1 MTKPLSNCLIINK
14 TKFRVVIMNET
25 EFLELL
31 KKHQNGT
38 LSDEDKD
45 KLDAW
50 YLHKAANSSKQLNE
64 YELADSYEH
73 LKSILPL
80 AQQTKVISLWPR
92 IAAAASI
99 ALLFGGGI
107 FYFTKSE
114 LRVEQENIQ
123 VVEKPKEIAP
133 GGNRGI
139 LTLSNGKQI
148 VLSDISSKD
157 IIAKEDQ
164 DEVTIKMDANGVI
177 TYVINPNAD
186 TSEEDADSFNTLSTP
201 TGGQYN
207 IVLADGTKV
216 FLNAVSSIKYPTQ
229 FNGDQRIVEL
239 EGEAYFEVAKNKS
252 KPFLVKSANQTIEVL
267 GTHFNVH
274 AYNNESVVKT
284 TLLEGSVAVSSKN
297 QKAILKPGQQA
308 NVSESS
314 SKIAV
319 KEVDTEAAIA
329 WKNGRFKF
337 DNADLKSVMKQLER
351 WYGIKVEYRGDV
363 SDVRFNGG
371 TFRNKNLSEVLK
383 VLELSNIKFK
393 VEGKTI
399 IVYP

>member
-1 MTKPLSNCLIINK
+1 
-14 TKFRVVIMNET
+14 MNES
-25 EFLELL
+25 EILALL
-31 KKHQNGT
+31 QKYQEGT
-38 LSDEDKD
+38 LSNEDKD
-45 KLDAW
+45 KLEAW
-50 YLHKAANSSKQLNE
+50 YLHKASNSNRQLSE
-64 YELADSYEH
+64 YELEDSYEH
-73 LKSILPL
+73 LKSKLPL
-80 AQQTKVISLWPR
+80 AQKAKVVSLWPR
-92 IAAAASI
+92 VAVAASVT
-99 ALLFGGGI
+99 LLLGSGI

-114 LRVEQENIQ
+114 VKEEEKIQ
-123 VVEKPKEIAP
+123 VVEKPKDIAP
-133 GGNRGI
+133 GGNKGI

-148 VLSDISSKD
+148 VLSDVSAKD
-157 IIAKEDQ
+157 IIAKEGEE

-186 TSEEDADSFNTLSTP
+186 SSKENANSFNTLSTP

-229 FNGDQRIVEL
+229 FNGDERTVEL
-239 EGEAYFEVAKNKS
+239 EGEAYFEVAKDKS
-252 KPFLVKSANQTIEVL
+252 KPFIVKSDNQKIQVL

-274 AYNNESVVKT
+274 AYNNEAIIKT
-284 TLLEGSVAVSSKN
+284 TLLEGSVAVAFRN
-297 QKAILKPGQQA
+297 QTAILKPGQQS
-308 NVSESS
+308 NITENST
-314 SKIAV
+314 KITV

-329 WKNGRFKF
+329 WTNGRFKF

-383 VLELSNIKFK
+383 VLELSNIKFR

>member
-1 MTKPLSNCLIINK
+1 
-14 TKFRVVIMNET
+14 MNET

-31 KKHQNGT
+31 KKYQNGT
-38 LSDEDKD
+38 LSHEDKD

-50 YLHKAANSSKQLNE
+50 YLHKASNSKRQLSE

-73 LKSILPL
+73 LKSRLPL
-80 AQQTKVISLWPR
+80 AQKTKVINIWPR
-92 IAAAASI
+92 VAAAASI
-99 ALLFGGGI
+99 IVLLSTGI
-107 FYFTKSE
+107 FYFVKSE
-114 LRVEQENIQ
+114 TAAKQENIQ
-123 VVEKPKEIAP
+123 IVEKAKEIAP

-148 VLSDISSKD
+148 ILSDISSKD

-177 TYVINPNAD
+177 TYVINPDAD
-186 TSEEDADSFNTLSTP
+186 TSKENGNSFNTLSTP

-229 FNGDQRIVEL
+229 FNGDQRVVEL
-239 EGEAYFEVAKNKS
+239 EGEAYFEVAKDKS
-252 KPFLVKSANQTIEVL
+252 KPFIVKSDKQTIEVL

-274 AYNNESVVKT
+274 AYNNEAAVKT

-297 QKAILKPGQQA
+297 QKAILKPGQQSNISDNA
-308 NVSESS
+308 
-314 SKIAV
+314 KIAIR
-319 KEVDTEAAIA
+319 EVDTEAAIA

>member
-1 MTKPLSNCLIINK
+1 
-14 TKFRVVIMNET
+14 MNET

-31 KKHQNGT
+31 KRYQNGT

-50 YLHKAANSSKQLNE
+50 YLHKATNSNKQLSE
-64 YELADSYEH
+64 YELEDSYEY
-73 LKSILPL
+73 LKSRLPL
-80 AQQTKVISLWPR
+80 AKEKKVINLWPR
-92 IAAAASI
+92 IAAAASV
-99 ALLFGGGI
+99 ALLFGAGL

-114 LRVEQENIQ
+114 SVVKQENIQ

-148 VLSDISSKD
+148 VLSDVSSKD

-177 TYVINPNAD
+177 TYMINPNAD
-186 TSEEDADSFNTLSTP
+186 TSKEDANSFNTLSTP

-229 FNGDQRIVEL
+229 FNGNQRIVEL
-239 EGEAYFEVAKNKS
+239 EGEAYFEVAKNKN
-252 KPFLVKSANQTIEVL
+252 KPFLVKSDNQTIEVL

-297 QKAILKPGQQA
+297 QKAILKPGQQS
-308 NVSESS
+308 NVSDGSN
-314 SKIAV
+314 KIAV

>member
-1 MTKPLSNCLIINK
+1 MK
-14 TKFRVVIMNET
+14 ET

-31 KKHQNGT
+31 QKYQNGT
-38 LSDEDKD
+38 LSDEDRD

-50 YLHKAANSSKQLNE
+50 YLHKASNTNSQLNE
-64 YELADSYEH
+64 YELEDSYQY
-73 LKSILPL
+73 LKSTLPL
-80 AQQTKVISLWPR
+80 QQETKVIGLWSR
-92 IAAAASI
+92 VAVVASI
-99 ALLFGGGI
+99 VVLLGAGI
-107 FYFTKSE
+107 FYVTAPTE
-114 LRVEQENIQ
+114 QPVE
-123 VVEKPKEIAP
+123 VVAKPKEIAP

-148 VLSDISSKD
+148 VLSDISAKD
-157 IIAKEDQ
+157 TIAKEGQ
-164 DEVTIKMDANGVI
+164 ENEVTIKMSADGVI
-177 TYVINPNAD
+177 TYVVNPNAV
-186 TSEEDADSFNTLSTP
+186 EEKNGEDAFNTLSTP
-201 TGGQYN
+201 IGGQYN

-239 EGEAYFEVAKNKS
+239 EGEAYFEVAKNKNQ
-252 KPFLVKSANQTIEVL
+252 PFIVKSADQAIKVL

-274 AYNNESVVKT
+274 AYDNEPIIKT
-284 TLLEGSVAVSSKN
+284 TLLEGSVAVTYQN
-297 QKAILKPGQQA
+297 QKTILKPGQQSNVTA
-308 NVSESS
+308 NSN
-314 SKIAV
+314 KITV
-319 KEVDTEAAIA
+319 REVDTEAAIA

>member
-1 MTKPLSNCLIINK
+1 
-14 TKFRVVIMNET
+14 MNES
-25 EFLELL
+25 EILMLL
-31 KKHQNGT
+31 QKYQEGT
-38 LSDEDKD
+38 LSDTEKD

-50 YLHKAANSSKQLNE
+50 YLHKALNSNIQLSGDE
-64 YELADSYEH
+64 MDDSYEH
-73 LKSILPL
+73 LKSKLPL
-80 AQQTKVISLWPR
+80 KQKQKVISIWPGV
-92 IAAAASI
+92 AVAASI
-99 ALLFGGGI
+99 VVLLGSGI
-107 FYFTKSE
+107 FYFTSSKQPS
-114 LRVEQENIQ
+114 QNIQ
-123 VVEKPKEIAP
+123 VVEKVKEIAP

-148 VLSDISSKD
+148 ILSDITSKD
-157 IIAKEDQ
+157 VIAKEGEE
-164 DEVTIKMDANGVI
+164 DEVTIKMDENGVI
-177 TYVINPNAD
+177 TYVINPNSN
-186 TSEEDADSFNTLSTP
+186 TSKEDVNSFNTLSTP

-239 EGEAYFEVAKNKS
+239 EGEAYFEVAKNKN
-252 KPFLVKSANQTIEVL
+252 KPFLVKSDNQIIEVL

-284 TLLEGSVAVSSKN
+284 TLLEGSVAVSYKN
-297 QKAILKPGQQA
+297 QKTVLKPGQQSNA
-308 NVSESS
+308 SNGFT
-314 SKIAV
+314 KILV
-319 KEVDTEAAIA
+319 KEVDTEEAIA

-393 VEGKTI
+393 VEGKTV

>member
-1 MTKPLSNCLIINK
+1 
-14 TKFRVVIMNET
+14 
-25 EFLELL
+25 
-31 KKHQNGT
+31 
-38 LSDEDKD
+38 
-45 KLDAW
+45 
-50 YLHKAANSSKQLNE
+50 
-64 YELADSYEH
+64 
-73 LKSILPL
+73 L
-80 AQQTKVISLWPR
+80 AQKTKVINIWPR
-92 IAAAASI
+92 VAAAASI
-99 ALLFGGGI
+99 IVLLSAGI
-107 FYFTKSE
+107 FYFVKSE
-114 LRVEQENIQ
+114 TAAKQENIQ
-123 VVEKPKEIAP
+123 IVEKAKEIAP

-148 VLSDISSKD
+148 ILSDISSKD

-177 TYVINPNAD
+177 TYVINPDAD
-186 TSEEDADSFNTLSTP
+186 TSKENGNSFNTLSTP

-229 FNGDQRIVEL
+229 FNGDQRVVEL
-239 EGEAYFEVAKNKS
+239 EGEAYFEVAKDKS
-252 KPFLVKSANQTIEVL
+252 KPFVVKSDKQTIEVL

-274 AYNNESVVKT
+274 AYKNEAAVKT

-297 QKAILKPGQQA
+297 QKAILKPGQQSNISDNA
-308 NVSESS
+308 
-314 SKIAV
+314 KIAIR
-319 KEVDTEAAIA
+319 EVDTEAAIA

-363 SDVRFNGG
+363 SDVRFTGG

-399 IVYP
+399 TVYP

>member
-1 MTKPLSNCLIINK
+1 
-14 TKFRVVIMNET
+14 MNET

-31 KKHQNGT
+31 KKYQNGT
-38 LSDEDKD
+38 LSHEDKD

-50 YLHKAANSSKQLNE
+50 YLHKASNSKRQLSE

-73 LKSILPL
+73 LKSRLPL
-80 AQQTKVISLWPR
+80 AQKTKVINIWPR
-92 IAAAASI
+92 VAAAASI
-99 ALLFGGGI
+99 IVLLGAGI
-107 FYFTKSE
+107 FYFAKSE
-114 LRVEQENIQ
+114 TAAKQENIQ
-123 VVEKPKEIAP
+123 IVEKAKEIAP

-148 VLSDISSKD
+148 ILSDISSKD

-177 TYVINPNAD
+177 TYVINPDAD
-186 TSEEDADSFNTLSTP
+186 TSKENGNSFNTLSTP

-229 FNGDQRIVEL
+229 FNGDQRVVEL
-239 EGEAYFEVAKNKS
+239 EGEAYFEVAKDKS
-252 KPFLVKSANQTIEVL
+252 KPFIVKSDKQTIEVL

-274 AYNNESVVKT
+274 AYNNEAAVKT

-297 QKAILKPGQQA
+297 QKAILKPGQQSNISDNA
-308 NVSESS
+308 
-314 SKIAV
+314 KIAIR
-319 KEVDTEAAIA
+319 EVDTEAAIA

-399 IVYP
+399 TVYP

>member
-1 MTKPLSNCLIINK
+1 
-14 TKFRVVIMNET
+14 MNET

-50 YLHKAANSSKQLNE
+50 YLHKAVNSNKQLSE

-73 LKSILPL
+73 LKSRLPL

-99 ALLFGGGI
+99 VLLFGAGI

-114 LRVEQENIQ
+114 VRLEQENIQ

-297 QKAILKPGQQA
+297 QKAILKPGQQS
-308 NVSESS
+308 NISESS

>member
-1 MTKPLSNCLIINK
+1 
-14 TKFRVVIMNET
+14 MNET

-31 KKHQNGT
+31 KKYQNGT
-38 LSDEDKD
+38 LSHEDKD

-50 YLHKAANSSKQLNE
+50 YLHKASNSKRQLSE

-73 LKSILPL
+73 LKSRLPL
-80 AQQTKVISLWPR
+80 AQKTKVINIWPR
-92 IAAAASI
+92 VAAAASI
-99 ALLFGGGI
+99 IVLLGAGI
-107 FYFTKSE
+107 FYFAKSE
-114 LRVEQENIQ
+114 TAAKQENIQ
-123 VVEKPKEIAP
+123 IVEKAKEIAP

-148 VLSDISSKD
+148 ILSDISPKD

-177 TYVINPNAD
+177 TYVINP
-186 TSEEDADSFNTLSTP
+186 DADISKENGNSFNTLSTP

-229 FNGDQRIVEL
+229 FNGDQRVVEL
-239 EGEAYFEVAKNKS
+239 EGEAYFEVAKNKN
-252 KPFLVKSANQTIEVL
+252 KPFIVKSDNQTIEVL

-274 AYNNESVVKT
+274 AYDNESVVKT
-284 TLLEGSVAVSSKN
+284 TLLEGSVAVTAKN
-297 QKAILKPGQQA
+297 QKAILKPGQQS
-308 NVSESS
+308 NISNGS

>member
-1 MTKPLSNCLIINK
+1 
-14 TKFRVVIMNET
+14 MNET
-25 EFLELL
+25 EILALL
-31 KKHQNGT
+31 KKYQKGT
-38 LSDEDKD
+38 LSNEESD

-50 YLHKAANSSKQLNE
+50 YLNKASRSNLQLSE
-64 YELADSYEH
+64 YELEDSYNY
-73 LKSILPL
+73 LQSNLPL
-80 AQQTKVISLWPR
+80 EKDKKVISLWPR
-92 IAAAASI
+92 IAVAASI
-99 ALLFGGGI
+99 AVLLGSGI
-107 FYFTKSE
+107 FYFTKP
-114 LRVEQENIQ
+114 QQQNIE
-123 VVEKPKEIAP
+123 VAAKPQEIAP
-133 GGNRGI
+133 GGTRGI

-148 VLSDISSKD
+148 VLSAISGKD
-157 IIAKEDQ
+157 TIAKEGDDQ
-164 DEVTIKMDANGVI
+164 EVTIKMGANGVI

-186 TSEEDADSFNTLSTP
+186 NSKNDPDSFNTLSTP

-216 FLNAVSSIKYPTQ
+216 YLNTVSSIKYPTQ

-239 EGEAYFEVAKNKS
+239 EGEAYFEVAKNKN
-252 KPFLVKSANQTIEVL
+252 KPFIVKSGSQSIEVL

-274 AYNNESVVKT
+274 AYTNESVVKT
-284 TLLEGSVAVSSKN
+284 TLLEGSVAVSYKN
-297 QKAILKPGQQA
+297 QKSILKPGQQ
-308 NVSESS
+308 SS
-314 SKIAV
+314 IPDNFSKIKI
-319 KEVDTEAAIA
+319 KEVDTEAAVA

-337 DNADLKSVMKQLER
+337 DNADLKTVMKQLER

-371 TFRNKNLSEVLK
+371 TFMNKNLSEVLK

>member
-1 MTKPLSNCLIINK
+1 
-14 TKFRVVIMNET
+14 MNET

-31 KKHQNGT
+31 KKYQNGT
-38 LSDEDKD
+38 LSHEDKD
-45 KLDAW
+45 KLDVW
-50 YLHKAANSSKQLNE
+50 YLHKASNSKRQLSE

-73 LKSILPL
+73 LKSRLPL
-80 AQQTKVISLWPR
+80 AQKTKVISLWPR
-92 IAAAASI
+92 VAVAASI
-99 ALLFGGGI
+99 AVLLGAGI
-107 FYFTKSE
+107 FFFAKPETGAK
-114 LRVEQENIQ
+114 QENIQ
-123 VVEKPKEIAP
+123 IVEKAKDIAP

-177 TYVINPNAD
+177 TYVINP
-186 TSEEDADSFNTLSTP
+186 DADISKENGNSFNTLSTP

-229 FNGDQRIVEL
+229 FNGDQRVVEL
-239 EGEAYFEVAKNKS
+239 EGEAYFEVAKNKN
-252 KPFLVKSANQTIEVL
+252 KPFIVKSDKQSIEVL

-274 AYNNESVVKT
+274 AYNNEATVKT

-297 QKAILKPGQQA
+297 QRAILKPGQQSNISDNA
-308 NVSESS
+308 A
-314 SKIAV
+314 KITIR
-319 KEVDTEAAIA
+319 EVDTEAAIA

-351 WYGIKVEYRGDV
+351 WYGIKVEYRRDV

-383 VLELSNIKFK
+383 VLELSNIQFK

>member
-1 MTKPLSNCLIINK
+1 
-14 TKFRVVIMNET
+14 MNET
-25 EFLELL
+25 EILALL
-31 KKHQNGT
+31 QKYQEGT
-38 LSDEDKD
+38 LSNADKD
-45 KLDAW
+45 KLEAW
-50 YLHKAANSSKQLNE
+50 YLHKASNSNLQLSE
-64 YELADSYEH
+64 HELEDSYEY
-73 LKSILPL
+73 LKSKLPL
-80 AQQTKVISLWPR
+80 QQETKVIRLWPR
-92 IAAAASI
+92 LAVAASI
-99 ALLFGGGI
+99 VLLLGTGI
-107 FYFTKSE
+107 FYFTKPK
-114 LRVEQENIQ
+114 QIIQ
-123 VVEKPKEIAP
+123 VVEKQQEIAP

-148 VLSDISSKD
+148 VLSAISAKD
-157 IIAKEDQ
+157 TIAKEGKNE
-164 DEVTIKMDANGVI
+164 EVTIKMNANGVI

-186 TSEEDADSFNTLSTP
+186 APKGDANSFNTLSTP

-229 FNGDQRIVEL
+229 FNGNQRMVEL
-239 EGEAYFEVAKNKS
+239 EGEAYFEVAKNKN
-252 KPFLVKSANQTIEVL
+252 KPFIVKSSNQAIEVL

-284 TLLEGSVAVSSKN
+284 TLLEGSVAVTYKN
-297 QKAILKPGQQA
+297 QKAILKPGQQS
-308 NVSESS
+308 NVSNNSN
-314 SKIAV
+314 KIAIR
-319 KEVDTEAAIA
+319 EVDTEAAIA

-337 DNADLKSVMKQLER
+337 DNADLKTVMKQLER
-351 WYGIKVEYRGDV
+351 WYGINVEYRGDV

>member
-1 MTKPLSNCLIINK
+1 
-14 TKFRVVIMNET
+14 MNESEILT
-25 EFLELL
+25 LL
-31 KKHQNGT
+31 QKYQEGT
-38 LSDEDKD
+38 LSDTDKD

-50 YLHKAANSSKQLNE
+50 YLHKSLNSDKQLTD
-64 YELADSYEH
+64 YELEDSYEH
-73 LKSILPL
+73 LKSKLPL
-80 AQQTKVISLWPR
+80 KQKEKVISIWPN
-92 IAAAASI
+92 IAVAASI
-99 ALLFGGGI
+99 VVLLGSGI
-107 FYFTKSE
+107 FYFTASKQPS
-114 LRVEQENIQ
+114 QNIQ
-123 VVEKPKEIAP
+123 VVEKVKEIAP

-148 VLSDISSKD
+148 ILSDISSKD
-157 IIAKEDQ
+157 VIAKEGEE
-164 DEVTIKMDANGVI
+164 DEVTIKMDDNGVI
-177 TYVINPNAD
+177 TYVINPNSDA
-186 TSEEDADSFNTLSTP
+186 SKEDVNSFNMLSTP

-239 EGEAYFEVAKNKS
+239 EGEAYFEVAKNKN
-252 KPFLVKSANQTIEVL
+252 KPFLVKSDNQTIEVL

-284 TLLEGSVAVSSKN
+284 TLLEGSVAVSYKN
-297 QKAILKPGQQA
+297 QKTVLKPGQQS
-308 NVSESS
+308 NTSNNFN
-314 SKIAV
+314 KIVV
-319 KEVDTEAAIA
+319 KEVDTEEAIA

-393 VEGKTI
+393 VEGKTV

>member
-1 MTKPLSNCLIINK
+1 MKETEII
-14 TKFRVVIMNET
+14 TLLQKFRE
-25 EFLELL
+25 
-31 KKHQNGT
+31 GT
-38 LSDEDKD
+38 LSDADKD

-50 YLHKAANSSKQLNE
+50 YLHKASNSNLQLGE
-64 YELADSYEH
+64 HELEDSYQY
-73 LKSILPL
+73 LKSKLPL
-80 AQQTKVISLWPR
+80 QQETKVIRLWPR
-92 IAAAASI
+92 AAVAASI
-99 ALLFGGGI
+99 VLLLGTGI
-107 FYFTKSE
+107 FYFTKPK
-114 LRVEQENIQ
+114 EQIIQ
-123 VVEKPKEIAP
+123 VVEKQQEIAP

-148 VLSDISSKD
+148 VLSDISAKD
-157 IIAKEDQ
+157 TIAKDGSKE
-164 DEVTIKMDANGVI
+164 EITIKMSANGVI

-186 TSEEDADSFNTLSTP
+186 VPKNNANAFNTLSTP

-229 FNGDQRIVEL
+229 FNGNQRVVEL
-239 EGEAYFEVAKNKS
+239 EGEAYFEVAKNRN
-252 KPFLVKSANQTIEVL
+252 KPFIVKSGNQAIEVL

-274 AYNNESVVKT
+274 AYDNEAVVKT
-284 TLLEGSVAVSSKN
+284 TLLEGRVEVTHKN

-308 NVSESS
+308 NVSDNFN
-314 SKIAV
+314 KISV
-319 KEVDTEAAIA
+319 REVDTEAAIA

-337 DNADLKSVMKQLER
+337 DNADLETVMKQLER

-383 VLELSNIKFK
+383 VLELSNIEFK

>member
-1 MTKPLSNCLIINK
+1 
-14 TKFRVVIMNET
+14 MNET

-31 KKHQNGT
+31 KKYQNDT
-38 LSDEDKD
+38 LSDEDRD

-50 YLHKAANSSKQLNE
+50 YLNRASTNKRQLSE
-64 YELADSYEH
+64 YELEDSYRY
-73 LKSILPL
+73 LKSKLSLQKEPMI
-80 AQQTKVISLWPR
+80 IRLWPR
-92 IAAAASI
+92 VAIAASV
-99 ALLFGGGI
+99 ALMLGAGL
-107 FYFTKSE
+107 FYFAKSE
-114 LRVEQENIQ
+114 RKEDSIQ
-123 VVEKPKEIAP
+123 VVEKQKEIAP
-133 GGNRGI
+133 GGNKGI

-157 IIAKEDQ
+157 VIAQEGEE

-186 TSEEDADSFNTLSTP
+186 NSKEEANSFNTLSTP

-229 FNGDQRIVEL
+229 FNGNQRIVEL
-239 EGEAYFEVAKNKS
+239 DGEAYFEVAKNKN
-252 KPFLVKSANQTIEVL
+252 KPFIVKSDGQSIEVL

-274 AYNNESVVKT
+274 AYDNESVVKT
-284 TLLEGSVAVSSKN
+284 TLLEGSVAVASRN
-297 QKAILKPGQQA
+297 QKAILKPGQQS
-308 NVSESS
+308 NVVNNS
-314 SKIAV
+314 SKITI

-399 IVYP
+399 IVDP

>member
-1 MTKPLSNCLIINK
+1 
-14 TKFRVVIMNET
+14 MNET

-38 LSDEDKD
+38 LSNEDKD

-50 YLHKAANSSKQLNE
+50 YLHKAANNTKQLSE

-73 LKSILPL
+73 LKSRLPL
-80 AQQTKVISLWPR
+80 VKQPKVITLWPR
-92 IAAAASI
+92 VAAAASI
-99 ALLFGGGI
+99 ALLFGVGI

-114 LRVEQENIQ
+114 VGVEQENIQ
-123 VVEKPKEIAP
+123 VVEKPTEIAP

-186 TSEEDADSFNTLSTP
+186 ASEEDANSFNTLSTP

-297 QKAILKPGQQA
+297 QKAILKPGQQS
-308 NVSESS
+308 NISESS